1 MNTPRRAFLSSVAA
15 TGLLLSG
22 CLGGESDGGG
32 GNGGSDSGDAA
43 SATAGSDTSPSPT
56 PNGSATETDA
66 ETTDA
71 GTTGASSSSTA
82 AANFDHPS
90 TTDLA
95 TQPALGPQPG
105 AAPLI
110 LAFEDPSCHNCE
122 RFNTDTFPELESE
135 LIDPGEVSYVYRNF
149 PHAYEWGQPA
159 MGVLEATYARSETAF
174 WALKEHYFVAQSEF
188 DEENV
193 LDRSRQFLASETD
206 LDAAAVIEN
215 VQEGEFEQAVE
226 RDVSAGEAAGVV
238 STPTFFLFRGGAF
251 LTEIRGAQ
259 SYDVFAQALGVG

>member
-71 GTTGASSSSTA
+71 GTTGASSTA

-149 PHAYEWGQPA
+149 PHAYEWGRPA

-226 RDVSAGEAAGVV
+226 RDVSTGEAAGVV

-259 SYDVFAQALGVG
+259 SYDVFAQALGVE